1 MLAYYKQHPGA
12 RGGLVKKATSNA
24 LARFFLGL
32 RKQIPNMRSLGAH
45 TRQFARNNVSG
56 IAGVAA
62 GAAGGAWLGN
72 KAYNNAI
79 PPVRQLPGLEQQPQ
93 IGVWQPNQNWQ
104 RMSEYADY

>member
-32 RKQIPNMRSLGAH
+32 RKHIPSVKNLGTQ
-45 TRQFARNNVSG
+45 TRQFARNNAIG

-79 PPVRQLPGLEQQPQ
+79 PPVRELPGIEPRPQ
-93 IGVWQPNQNWQ
+93 IGFWQPDQNWQ
-104 RMSEYADY
+104 RLNEYADY